1 MAASSTLPEEN
12 GSYQVGLVAAQF
24 SCQLFVLLFNLCY
37 GLSGVHG
44 PPDMLI
50 LQRVD
55 HEVQILDSIRLHLFD
70 LYI

>member
-1 MAASSTLPEEN
+1 
-12 GSYQVGLVAAQF
+12 
-24 SCQLFVLLFNLCY
+24 
-37 GLSGVHG
+37 VHG